1 MGIGEVNADCTT
13 DNGDAVVTAAEDAAG
28 SSVASRRA
36 AGIRCESKPS
46 TFYITLTFLLALLL
60 VGPHKKAQKI

>member
-1 MGIGEVNADCTT
+1 MMS
-13 DNGDAVVTAAEDAAG
+13 DAVVTAAENAAR

-46 TFYITLTFLLALLL
+46 TFDVILTFLLALLL
-60 VGPHKKAQKI
+60 VGPHEKTHKVRTYV